1 MIKRLWTSARLL
13 LWLLLAAPG
22 ACAAAAGTA
31 EPAIPVK
38 AFFDASDMSEPV
50 LSPQGDA
57 VAVLVRNKAGRRQ
70 LAIVDTRDV
79 KRVVIAAS
87 FDDADITSV
96 EWADDDRLVFEISH
110 EDEAARYQKGSG
122 LFAVD
127 RDGKDFRTLIFT
139 SWEAVPMQTGTNIVS
154 RTLTPDFVFFR
165 TLHDGSG
172 DVVVLRW
179 IGGEAQGNTTRYHA
193 EWRGSVPMRLNTR
206 TGKTSEIVPTPLPDH
221 AMGWTVDDHGQAL
234 AAMARSAGESSLLVR
249 DAAGH
254 WVERTRFAS
263 YGISAKAFS
272 LQDIGADGR
281 IYVTRNL
288 DGADALFRLDLTTGQ
303 PEPQSIMTMPGFD
316 FNGELVQDWHDHKV
330 LGVDY
335 ETDAAG
341 TVWLDPAMVALQA
354 KVDARIPGLINRI
367 DVGGCACASRVVV
380 TSMSDRQPPVF
391 YLYGRDD
398 GSLIQIGMER
408 PQIQA
413 RQMAATDFMRIKARD
428 GHDLPVYV
436 TRPRGKGPWPAVVLV
451 HGGPQVRGWYWEWDP
466 ESQYLASR
474 GYLVV
479 KPEFRGS
486 EGYGFELFT
495 SGFKQWGLKSQ
506 DDIADAT
513 RWAFEQGLADPKRTC
528 IAGASYGGYATL
540 MGLVRY
546 GDLYRC
552 GVAWSAVADI
562 QLSYDVWWSDADDD
576 WKGYGMPVL
585 VGDPIKDAAQF
596 VATSPLQQ
604 AARIKRPLL
613 LAHGGIDRR
622 VPIEHALRLRDA
634 LEANH
639 APLTW
644 LFYKDEAHGW
654 YKPETRAAF
663 YEAMTTFL
671 DSNTGKDSGT
681 DKP

>member
-1 MIKRLWTSARLL
+1 MWIA
-13 LWLLLAAPG
+13 LAAPG
-22 ACAAAAGTA
+22 AWAATSGPAGSTV
-31 EPAIPVK
+31 PVQ
-38 AFFDASDMSEPV
+38 AFFDAPDMSEPV

-57 VAVLVRNKAGRRQ
+57 VAVLVRNNAGHRQ
-70 LAIVDTRDV
+70 LAIIDTSDV
-79 KRVVIAAS
+79 KRVAIAAS
-87 FDDADITSV
+87 FDDADITRV
-96 EWADDDRLVFEISH
+96 AWADDRRLVFEISH

-127 RDGKDFRTLIFT
+127 RDGTGFRTLILT

-154 RTLTPDFVFFR
+154 RSLTPDFQFFR

-172 DVVVLRW
+172 DVVVLHW
-179 IGGEAQGNTTRYHA
+179 IGGEMAGNATRYHA
-193 EWRGSVPMRLNTR
+193 DWRGSVPMRLNTR

-221 AMGWTVDDHGQAL
+221 AMEWTVDDHGQAL
-234 AAMARSAGESSLLVR
+234 AAMSSSAGQSSLMVR
-249 DAAGH
+249 DGAGH
-254 WVERTRFAS
+254 WLERARFAS
-263 YGISAKAFS
+263 YGISAKGFN
-272 LQDIGADGR
+272 LQGVGADGR

-288 DGADALFRLDLTTGQ
+288 DGGDALFRLDLATGQ
-303 PEPQSIMTMPGFD
+303 PEPRAIMSMPGFD
-316 FNGELVQDWHDHKV
+316 FNGDLVQDWRDHKV
-330 LGVDY
+330 LGVHY
-335 ETDAAG
+335 ESDAAG
-341 TVWLDPAMVALQA
+341 TVWLDPAMAALQA

-367 DVGGCACASRVVV
+367 DPGDCACASRVVV
-380 TSMSDRQPPVF
+380 TSSSDRQPPVF

-413 RQMAATDFMRIKARD
+413 RQMASTDFMRIKARD

-436 TRPRGKGPWPAVVLV
+436 TQPRGKGPWPAVVLV
-451 HGGPQVRGWYWEWDP
+451 HGGPHLRGWYWEWDP
-466 ESQYLASR
+466 ESQFLASR

-486 EGYGFELFT
+486 TGYGSDLFT

-513 RWAFEQGLADPKRTC
+513 RWAFGQGLADPKRTC

-552 GVAWSAVADI
+552 GVAWAAVADI
-562 QLSYDVWWSDADDD
+562 QMNYDLWWSDADDD

-585 VGDPIKDAAQF
+585 VGDPVKDAAQF

-622 VPIEHALRLRDA
+622 VPIEHAERLRDA

-654 YKPETRAAF
+654 YNPETRAAF
-663 YEAMTTFL
+663 YAAMAQFL
-671 DSNTGKDSGT
+671 DANTGKDPDTG
-681 DKP
+681 KP

>member
-1 MIKRLWTSARLL
+1 MVGANLEHLPNEKDGRMNARFWTTARLML
-13 LWLLLAAPG
+13 SLALAVPG
-22 ACAAAAGTA
+22 AWAATPGLAD
-31 EPAIPVK
+31 PAIPVK

-70 LAIVDTRDV
+70 LAIVDTGDV
-79 KRVVIAAS
+79 KRVAIAAS
-87 FDDADITSV
+87 FDDADITGV
-96 EWADDDRLVFEISH
+96 TWADDRRLVFAISH

-127 RDGKDFRTLIFT
+127 RDGTGFRTLILA
-139 SWEAVPMQTGTNIVS
+139 SWEAVSMQTGTNITS
-154 RTLTPDFVFFR
+154 RALTPDFQFFR

-179 IGGEAQGNTTRYHA
+179 FGGEVQGNTTRYHA

-206 TGKTSEIVPTPLPDH
+206 TGRTSEIVPTPLPDH
-221 AMGWTVDDHGQAL
+221 AMDWVVDDRGQAL
-234 AAMARSAGESSLLVR
+234 ATLATSAGESSLLVR
-249 DAAGH
+249 DATSH
-254 WVERTRFAS
+254 WVERVRFAS
-263 YGISAKAFS
+263 YGTSAEGFG
-272 LQDIGADGR
+272 LQDVGADGR
-281 IYVTRNL
+281 IYVTKTLN
-288 DGADALFRLDLTTGQ
+288 GGDALFRLDLATGR
-303 PEPQSIMTMPGFD
+303 PEPHAIISMPGFD
-316 FNGELVQDWHDHKV
+316 FNGELVQDWRNHKV
-330 LGVDY
+330 LGVHY

-341 TVWLDPAMVALQA
+341 TVWLDPAIASLQA

-367 DVGGCACASRVVV
+367 DLGGCACGPRVLV
-380 TSMSDRQPPVF
+380 TSSSDRQPPVYF
-391 YLYGRDD
+391 LYGRDD
-398 GSLIQIGMER
+398 GSLIQIGLER

-413 RQMAATDFMRIKARD
+413 AKMASTDFVRIKARD
-428 GHDLPVYV
+428 GHDLPMYV

-451 HGGPQVRGWYWEWDP
+451 HGGPNMRGWYWEWDP
-466 ESQYLASR
+466 ESQFLASR

-486 EGYGFELFT
+486 NGYGYELFT

-562 QLSYDVWWSDADDD
+562 QMNYDLWGGVMPIVTGEATACRYWS
-576 WKGYGMPVL
+576 
-585 VGDPIKDAAQF
+585 
-596 VATSPLQQ
+596 AT
-604 AARIKRPLL
+604 R
-613 LAHGGIDRR
+613 
-622 VPIEHALRLRDA
+622 
-634 LEANH
+634 
-639 APLTW
+639 
-644 LFYKDEAHGW
+644 
-654 YKPETRAAF
+654 
-663 YEAMTTFL
+663 
-671 DSNTGKDSGT
+671 
-681 DKP
+681 